1 VVTEDSV
8 PPPLVMLHV
17 TPAFSVASPVSVAV
31 MASVAAPAMA
41 EGVVGMVTTIGV
53 KVTVTEEVFEVSVL
67 LVAVIVADAVATG
80 VGAVY
85 TPPAVIEPTEALHVT
100 P

>member
-1 VVTEDSV
+1 
-8 PPPLVMLHV
+8 
-17 TPAFSVASPVSVAV
+17 
-31 MASVAAPAMA
+31 
-41 EGVVGMVTTIGV
+41 MVTTIGV